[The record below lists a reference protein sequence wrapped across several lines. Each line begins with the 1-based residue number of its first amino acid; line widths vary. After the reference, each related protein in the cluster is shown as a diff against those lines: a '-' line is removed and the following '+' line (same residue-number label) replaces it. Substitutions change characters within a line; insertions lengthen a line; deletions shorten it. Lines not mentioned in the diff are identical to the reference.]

1 MLTIRCRLREEMQ
14 DVSQSSLI
22 DGGQDTVNLC
32 LANLILTG
40 RATPFLHNGI
50 ISAKSQ
56 HDDELQEMI
65 GIIERWRHKLVSF
78 KINNSNLISEVTLD
92 C

>member
-1 MLTIRCRLREEMQ
+1 MQ
-14 DVSQSSLI
+14 NFSQSSLI
-22 DGGQDTVNLC
+22 DGGQDTVNIC

-56 HDDELQEMI
+56 HGEELEEMI
-65 GIIERWRHKLVSF
+65 GIIERF
-78 KINNSNLISEVTLD
+78 QTLKTLL

>member
-1 MLTIRCRLREEMQ
+1 MQ
-14 DVSQSSLI
+14 NVSLSSLI

-40 RATPFLHNGI
+40 NATPFLHNGI
-50 ISAKSQ
+50 ISAKS
-56 HDDELQEMI
+56 HDDQLEEMI
-65 GIIERWRHKLVSF
+65 GLVERLSSEHQLSYF
-78 KINNSNLISEVTLD
+78 KPNIDLTLEVTLD

>member
-1 MLTIRCRLREEMQ
+1 MLNVWCRLREEMQ
-14 DVSQSSLI
+14 NVSQSSLI

-50 ISAKSQ
+50 ISEKSP
-56 HDDELQEMI
+56 HDDQFEEMI
-65 GIIERWRHKLVSF
+65 GIIERLRLRLFSF
-78 KINNSNLISEVTLD
+78 KLKIVL
-92 C
+92 